1 MTNTAAL
8 TTGTSFRVSPDVA
21 PGAAIDRDDIVEITI
36 DGHELTAYRGDTVTS
51 ALLAN
56 GYRTVGDSI
65 YLGRPRGVLAAG
77 VEDPNSLVTVTRDKP
92 NTIPETMLIGPTV
105 EITNEMV
112 ANHLQG
118 IGKLAETADPEYYD
132 YVYEHPDVLVV
143 GAGPAGLA
151 AARQASRAGAR
162 VLILDERATFGGNL
176 AGTPDAV
183 IDGQSADTWI
193 AETVAEL
200 KANDDVVILNRTTV
214 FGAYENN
221 YFMATQRRT
230 DHLDEQVPF
239 GVSRERIFHIRAK
252 QVVLATG
259 AHERPIV
266 FKNNDRPGIMLASG
280 IAGYLNRYGVQA
292 GSSIA
297 LFTTNDSVYPLAHQL
312 HANGGLVAVIDAR
325 AELSAIAQSALAAG
339 IDVLAGSVV
348 ADTTANDHGELTGIT
363 VAVYHNDGTLGAT
376 QQLDVDTLGVSGGW
390 SPVIHLHSQ
399 RQGQI
404 VWDREVDAFVVGQP
418 RESFHYVGAVTGS
431 LSLGEA
437 LANGANAGAAAADA
451 TGHYLFAQPPT
462 AASPT
467 RGPVAPLRMVSSP
480 DGEDLDAYAHHF
492 VDLHR
497 DQTVKDVLRAIGAG
511 MTSVE
516 HIKRYTSISTGN
528 DQGKTSAVPA
538 IGVMSEVLE
547 GHTMDDIGTTT
558 FRAPYSPVS
567 YVGLA
572 GRQRGQLF
580 DPLRKTPMD
589 RAHEALGAVFEMA
602 GEWRRASYYPRD
614 GETKAQAV
622 RRETIAA
629 RNGVGMIDSS
639 TLGKI
644 EIRGKDA
651 AEFINRIYTNGY
663 LKLAVGKGRYGVM
676 TGVDGKVMDD
686 GVTLRL
692 AEDRFFMHTTSGGA
706 QRVLNW
712 LENWHQ
718 TEWSHLDATFTSV
731 TEQFATVAV
740 AGPKARRVLEQLAS
754 DVDFAADAFQFMEF
768 RETTLDNG
776 IPARISRISFT
787 GELSYE
793 IAVPSQYGRALW
805 DVVAAA
811 GAAYDITPYGL
822 AAQRVLRAEKG
833 FVIVGQDTDG
843 TNSPHDVGMSW
854 VVSKLKKD
862 FLGLRSYQLDD
873 FQRDDREELVGIMAT
888 DRTSMVRDGAA
899 LVSAEDLTAP
909 RPVPTTGHV
918 TGYYDSAA
926 LGRTFGLAMVRG
938 GSKRLGE
945 KLYAPAYDPPVE
957 FEITPLVSFD
967 PEGTRRDGEH

>member
-8 TTGTSFRVSPDVA
+8 TTGTSFRVSPEVA
-21 PGAAIDRDDIVEITI
+21 PGAAIDRDDVVSVTI
-36 DGHELTAYRGDTVTS
+36 DGHEMTAYRGDTVTS

-56 GYRTVGDSI
+56 GYRTVGNSI

-92 NTIPETMLIGPTV
+92 NTISETMLIGPTV
-105 EITNEMV
+105 EVTNGMV
-112 ANHLQG
+112 AEHLNG
-118 IGKLAETADPEYYD
+118 VGKLADEADPEYYD
-132 YVYEHPDVLVV
+132 YAYEHPDVLVV

-162 VLILDERATFGGNL
+162 VLILDERATYGGNL
-176 AGTPDAV
+176 AGTPEAT
-183 IDGQSADTWI
+183 IDGQPADSWI
-193 AETVAEL
+193 TQTVAEL
-200 KANDDVVILNRTTV
+200 QANDDVLILNRTTV

-221 YFMATQRRT
+221 MFMATQRRT

-259 AHERPIV
+259 SHERPII
-266 FKNNDRPGIMLASG
+266 FQNNDRPGIMLASA

-292 GSSIA
+292 GSTIA

-312 HANGGLVAVIDAR
+312 SANGGLVAVIDAR
-325 AELSAIAQSALAAG
+325 AELSAAAQSALSAG
-339 IDVLAGSVV
+339 IDVITGSVV
-348 ADTTANDHGELTGIT
+348 ADTTGNDHGELTGIT
-363 VAVYHNDGTLGAT
+363 VAAYHNDGTLGAT

-399 RQGQI
+399 RQGKI
-404 VWDREVDAFVVGQP
+404 VWDHEVDAFVVGQP
-418 RESFHYVGAVTGS
+418 RESFHYVGSVTGS

-437 LANGANAGAAAADA
+437 LVNGANAGAAAADA
-451 TGHYLFAQPPT
+451 TGHYSFAEPSSAEAP
-462 AASPT
+462 S
-467 RGPVAPLRMVSSP
+467 RGAIAPLRMVTSP
-480 DGEDLDAYAHHF
+480 DGQDPDAYAYHF

-497 DQTVKDVLRAIGAG
+497 DQTVSDVLRAIGAG
-511 MTSVE
+511 MSSVE

-538 IGVMSEVLE
+538 IGVMSEVLD

-572 GRQRGQLF
+572 GRQRGHLF

-589 RAHEALGAVFEMA
+589 RAHVELGAVFEMA
-602 GEWRRASYYPRD
+602 GEWRRASYYPRN

-718 TEWSHLDATFTSV
+718 TEWKHLDATFTSV
-731 TEQFATVAV
+731 SEQFATVAV
-740 AGPKARRVLEQLAS
+740 AGPKARRVVEQLAA
-754 DVDFAADAFQFMEF
+754 DVDFAPDAFQFMEF

-793 IAVPSQYGRALW
+793 IAVASQYGRALW
-805 DVVAAA
+805 DAVAAA
-811 GAAYDITPYGL
+811 GAPYDITPYGL

-854 VVSKLKKD
+854 VISKLKKD

-926 LGRTFGLAMVRG
+926 LDRTFGLAMVRG

-957 FEITPLVSFD
+957 FEITPLASFD

>member
-1 MTNTAAL
+1 MNTTAL
-8 TTGTSFRVSPDVA
+8 TTGTSFRVAADVV
-21 PGAAIDRDDIVEITI
+21 PGVVVDRHDAVEVTI
-36 DGHELTAYRGDTVTS
+36 DGHTMPAYRGDTVTS

-56 GYRTVGDSI
+56 GYRRVGDSI
-65 YLGRPRGVLAAG
+65 YLGRPRGVLACG
-77 VEDPNSLVTVTRDKP
+77 IEDPNSLVTVTRAKA
-92 NTIPETMLIGPTV
+92 NTISETMLIGPTV
-105 EITNEMV
+105 EVTNNMV
-112 ANHLQG
+112 ADHVQG

-132 YVYEHPDVLVV
+132 YTYEHPDVLVV

-151 AARQASRAGAR
+151 AALQASRAGAR

-176 AGTPDAV
+176 VGTPEAV
-183 IDGQSADTWI
+183 IDGKPADTWI

-200 KANDDVVILNRTTV
+200 QANDDVTLLGRTTV

-239 GVSRERIFHIRAK
+239 GVSRERTLHIRAK

-259 AHERPIV
+259 SHERPIV

-280 IAGYLNRYGVQA
+280 IAGYLNRYGVLA

-297 LFTTNDSVYPLAHQL
+297 LFTTNDSVYPLARQL
-312 HANGGLVAVIDAR
+312 AELGHLVAVVDVR
-325 AELSAIAQSALAAG
+325 TELSEAALQAVAAG
-339 IDVLAGSVV
+339 LNIISASVV
-348 ADTTANDHGELTGIT
+348 CDTTGNDQGELTGIT
-363 VAVYHNDGTLGAT
+363 VAEYLDDGALGAT
-376 QQLDVDTLGVSGGW
+376 RRLEVDTLGVSGGW

-399 RQGQI
+399 RQGK
-404 VWDREVDAFVVGQP
+404 VAWDHEVQGFVIGQP
-418 RESFHYVGAVTGS
+418 RADFHYAGSVTGS
-431 LSLGEA
+431 LMLGEA

-451 TGHYLFAQPPT
+451 TGHFSFVEEPV
-462 AASPT
+462 AAAGH
-467 RGPVAPLRMVSSP
+467 RGPVAALRMVASP
-480 DGEDLDAYAHHF
+480 DGEDAEAYANHF

-497 DQTVKDVLRAIGAG
+497 DQTVADVLRATGAG
-511 MTSVE
+511 MSSVE

-528 DQGKTSAVPA
+528 DQGKTGAVNA
-538 IGVMSEVLE
+538 IGVMSELLD

-558 FRAPYSPVS
+558 FRAPYSPIS

-572 GRQRGQLF
+572 GRQRGKLF
-580 DPLRKTPMD
+580 DPLRKTAMD
-589 RAHEALGAVFEMA
+589 RAHEELGAVFEMA
-602 GEWRRASYYPRD
+602 GEWRRASYYPRA
-614 GETKAQAV
+614 GETKAQAI

-644 EIRGKDA
+644 EIRGKDS
-651 AEFINRIYTNGY
+651 AEFLNRIYTNGF
-663 LKLAVGKGRYGVM
+663 LKLAVGRGRYGVM
-676 TGVDGKVMDD
+676 TVVNGKVFDD

-731 TEQFATVAV
+731 SEQFSTVAV
-740 AGPKARRVLEQLAS
+740 SGPKARRVVEQLAT
-754 DVDFAADAFQFMEF
+754 DVDFAPEAFEFMEF
-768 RETTLDNG
+768 RHTTLDNG

-793 IAVPSQYGRALW
+793 LAVPTHYGRALW
-805 DVVAAA
+805 DAVAQA

-822 AAQRVLRAEKG
+822 EAQRILRAEKG

-843 TNSPHDVGMSW
+843 TNSPQDVGMDW

-862 FLGLRSYQLDD
+862 FLGKRSYALDD
-873 FQRDDREELVGIMAT
+873 FQRDDREELVAIMAT
-888 DRTSMVRDGAA
+888 DQISLVRDGAA
-899 LVSAEDLTAP
+899 LVSAEDLDAP
-909 RPVPTTGHV
+909 RPVATSGHV

-926 LGRTFGLAMVRG
+926 LGRTFGLALVRG
-938 GSKRLGE
+938 GSKRIGE

-967 PEGTRRDGEH
+967 PEGTRRDGQR

>member
-1 MTNTAAL
+1 MTPIAV
-8 TTGTSFRVSPDVA
+8 TTGTSFRVPAAIA
-21 PGAAIDRDDIVEITI
+21 PGAAIDRDETVEVTI
-36 DGHELTAYRGDTVTS
+36 DGHTLTAHRGDTVTS

-56 GYRTVGDSI
+56 GHRRVGDSI
-65 YLGRPRGVLAAG
+65 YLGRPRGVLACG
-77 VEDPNSLVTVTRDKP
+77 VEEPNSLVTVTRAKA

-105 EITNEMV
+105 EVTNNMV
-112 ANHLQG
+112 ADHVQG

-132 YVYEHPDVLVV
+132 YTYEHPDVLVV

-151 AARQASRAGAR
+151 AALQASRAGAR
-162 VLILDERATFGGNL
+162 VVILDERATFGGNL
-176 AGTPDAV
+176 VGVPDAV
-183 IDGQSADTWI
+183 IDDKPAAVWV

-200 KANDDVVILNRTTV
+200 QANDDVTLLNRTTV
-214 FGAYENN
+214 FGGYENN

-230 DHLDEQVPF
+230 DHLDDQLPF
-239 GVSRERIFHIRAK
+239 GVSRERTLHIRAK

-259 AHERPIV
+259 SHERPIV

-280 IAGYLNRYGVQA
+280 IAGYLNRYGVLA
-292 GSSIA
+292 GNSIA

-312 HANGGLVAVIDAR
+312 AELGHLIAVIDVR
-325 AELSAIAQSALAAG
+325 ADLSEAALQAVAAG
-339 IDVLAGSVV
+339 VDVIAGSVV
-348 ADTTANDHGELTGIT
+348 CDTTGSDQGELTGIT
-363 VAVYHNDGTLGAT
+363 VAEYLTDGELGAT
-376 QQLDVDTLGVSGGW
+376 RHFEVDTLGVSGGW

-399 RQGQI
+399 RQGKV
-404 VWDREVDAFVVGQP
+404 VWDHEVQGFVIGQP
-418 RESFHYVGAVTGS
+418 RADFHYAGSVTGS

-451 TGHYLFAQPPT
+451 TGHFSFVEEPS
-462 AASPT
+462 AAAGH
-467 RGPVAPLRMVSSP
+467 RGPVAALRMVPSP
-480 DGEDLDAYAHHF
+480 DGADQDAYANHF

-497 DQTVKDVLRAIGAG
+497 DQTVKDVLRATGAG
-511 MTSVE
+511 MSSVE

-528 DQGKTSAVPA
+528 DQGKTGAVNA
-538 IGVMSEVLE
+538 IGVMSEILD

-558 FRAPYSPVS
+558 FRAPYSPIS

-572 GRQRGQLF
+572 GRQRAKLF
-580 DPLRKTPMD
+580 DALRKTAMD
-589 RAHEALGAVFEMA
+589 RAHEELGAVFEMA
-602 GEWRRASYYPRD
+602 GEWRRASYYPRE
-614 GETKAQAV
+614 GETKAEAI

-644 EIRGKDA
+644 EIRGKDS
-651 AEFINRIYTNGY
+651 AEFLNRIYTNGF
-663 LKLAVGKGRYGVM
+663 LKLKVGRGRYGVM
-676 TGVDGKVMDD
+676 TGVNGKVFDD

-731 TEQFATVAV
+731 SEQFSTVAV
-740 AGPKARRVLEQLAS
+740 SGPKARRVVEQLAS
-754 DVDFAADAFQFMEF
+754 DVDFAPEAFEFMEF

-776 IPARISRISFT
+776 IAARISRISFT

-793 IAVPSQYGRALW
+793 IAVPTQYGRALW
-805 DVVAAA
+805 DAVAQA

-822 AAQRVLRAEKG
+822 EAQRILRAEKG

-843 TNSPHDVGMSW
+843 TNSPQDVGMDW
-854 VVSKLKKD
+854 VVSKIKKD
-862 FLGLRSYQLDD
+862 FLGKRSYQLED
-873 FQRDDREELVGIMAT
+873 FLRDDREELVAIMAT
-888 DRTSMVRDGAA
+888 DTTSMVRDGAA
-899 LVSAEDLTAP
+899 LVSADDLDAP
-909 RPVPTTGHV
+909 RPVPTSGHV

-926 LGRTFGLAMVRG
+926 LGRTFGLALVRG
-938 GSKRLGE
+938 GSKRIGE

-967 PEGTRRDGEH
+967 PEGTRRDGER

>member
-8 TTGTSFRVSPDVA
+8 TTGTAFRVPTETA
-21 PGAAIDRDDIVEITI
+21 PGAAIDRGETVEVTI
-36 DGHELTAYRGDTVTS
+36 DGHAMTAYRGDTVTS

-65 YLGRPRGVLAAG
+65 YLGRPRGVLTAG
-77 VEDPNSLVTVTRDKP
+77 VEEPNSLVTVTRDKP
-92 NTIPETMLIGPTV
+92 GAIPETMLIGPTV
-105 EITNEMV
+105 EVTNGMV

-118 IGKLAETADPEYYD
+118 IGKLADQADPEYYD

-151 AARQASRAGAR
+151 AARQAARAGAR

-176 AGTPDAV
+176 AGTPGAE
-183 IDGQSADTWI
+183 IDGQPADSWI

-200 KANDDVVILNRTTV
+200 QNHDEVTLLGRTTV

-221 YFMATQRRT
+221 LFMATQRRT
-230 DHLDEQVPF
+230 DHLDDQVPF

-259 AHERPIV
+259 SHERPIV

-292 GSSIA
+292 GSTIA

-312 HANGGLVAVIDAR
+312 AGNGGLVAVIDAR
-325 AELSAIAQSALAAG
+325 PELSVAAQAALSAG
-339 IDVLAGSVV
+339 IEVIAGSVV
-348 ADTTANDHGELTGIT
+348 ADTTGNDEGELTGIT
-363 VAVYHNDGTLGAT
+363 LAAYHDDGTLGAT
-376 QQLDVDTLGVSGGW
+376 QQLAVDTLGVSGGW

-399 RQGQI
+399 RQGKV
-404 VWDREVDAFVVGQP
+404 VWDNNAQAFVVGQP
-418 RESFHYVGAVTGS
+418 RKSFHYVGSITGS
-431 LSLGEA
+431 LALHEA
-437 LANGANAGAAAADA
+437 LAKGTQAGAAAADA
-451 TGHYLFAQPPT
+451 TGHHS
-462 AASPT
+462 AAETPSTVEGT
-467 RGPVAPLRMVSSP
+467 RGPIAPLRMVASP
-480 DGEDLDAYAHHF
+480 DGEDLDAYADHF

-511 MTSVE
+511 MSSVE

-538 IGVMSEVLE
+538 IGVMSEVLD

-558 FRAPYSPVS
+558 FRAPYSPIS

-572 GRQRGQLF
+572 GRQRGHLF
-580 DPLRKTPMD
+580 DALRKTPMD
-589 RAHEALGAVFEMA
+589 RAHEELGAVFEMA
-602 GEWRRASYYPRD
+602 GEWRRASYYPRE
-614 GETKAQAV
+614 GETKVQAV

-651 AEFINRIYTNGY
+651 AEFINRIYTNGF

-731 TEQFATVAV
+731 SEQFATVAV
-740 AGPKARRVLEQLAS
+740 SGPKARRVVEQLAS
-754 DVDFAADAFQFMEF
+754 DVDFAPDAFKFMEF
-768 RETTLDNG
+768 RETTLENG

-805 DVVAAA
+805 DTVAQA
-811 GAAYDITPYGL
+811 GAAFDITPYGL
-822 AAQRVLRAEKG
+822 EAQRILRAEKG

-843 TNSPHDVGMSW
+843 TNSPQDVGMSW
-854 VVSKLKKD
+854 VISKLKKD
-862 FLGLRSYQLDD
+862 FLGMRSYQLDD
-873 FQRDDREELVGIMAT
+873 FQRDDREELVAIMAT
-888 DRTSMVRDGAA
+888 DKTSLVRDGAA
-899 LVSAEDLTAP
+899 LVSEADLDAP
-909 RPVPTTGHV
+909 RPVPTAGHV

-926 LGRTFGLAMVRG
+926 LGRTFGLALVRG
-938 GSKRLGE
+938 GSQRIGE